1 MIKEYLDRSMSF
13 SEYLGLI
20 DSLLADGK
28 TTGPNQSEAMT
39 NYARLNRQR
48 MSRIGKT
55 LELEPEIVNEVAA
68 LLVDMTWLVIT
79 EGWCG
84 DAAQNIPV
92 IEKLAAANHGIETR
106 YILRDE
112 NPELMDQFLTAG
124 ARSIPKL
131 IGVDNVTDA
140 VLGTWGPR
148 PEAAQAYFR
157 EMKAAGVEKPLINEN
172 MQRWYLA
179 DRGRSLQFEIAEL
192 LSGWSRQNLAKA
204 A

>member
-1 MIKEYLDRSMSF
+1 MLKEFLDRSISF

-20 DSLLADGK
+20 DTLLADGK
-28 TTGPNQSEAMT
+28 TTGPNQSESMT

-55 LELEPEIVNEVAA
+55 LELEPELADELAS
-68 LLVDMTWLVIT
+68 LELDMTWLVIT

-92 IEKLAAANHGIETR
+92 IEKLAGANHRIKTR

-131 IGVDNVTDA
+131 IAIDNASGD

-157 EMKAAGVEKPLINEN
+157 EMKAAGLEKALINEN

-179 DRGRSLQFEIAEL
+179 DRGRSVQSELAEL
-192 LSGWSRQNLAKA
+192 LSSWSRRNLAKA

>member
-68 LLVDMTWLVIT
+68 LLVEMTWLVIT

-131 IGVDNVTDA
+131 IGVDNATDA

>member
-131 IGVDNVTDA
+131 IGVDNATDA